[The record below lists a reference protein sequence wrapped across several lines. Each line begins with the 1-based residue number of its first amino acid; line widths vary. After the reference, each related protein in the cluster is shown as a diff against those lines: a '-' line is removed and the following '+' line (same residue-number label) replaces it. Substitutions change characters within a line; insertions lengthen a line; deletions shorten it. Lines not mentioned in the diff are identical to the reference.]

1 VPKQGFYKRTHLKN
15 TPNMREITL
24 SDYNPQ
30 WPQLFSQEA
39 ELLKEI
45 FGDLAINIYH
55 KGRTSV
61 PNLMAKPIIDITIEV
76 EDISKVN
83 QLNKSLAA
91 VGYSA
96 LGEYGMPLRRLFAKG
111 DPHTHHLH
119 VWDKG
124 HDEIAKDL
132 LFRET
137 LIQNVVARIAYENL
151 KQKLCDQ
158 HRFEPDQYTMG
169 KDRLI
174 KEILRAENYNGLSM
188 VFVLHES
195 EKQAYKNFMNEDFV
209 QNKSLVLS
217 QGVNFIGAISLN
229 ENGAVDR
236 KVIRCANEQ
245 AEKLIAR
252 WLETREN

>member
-1 VPKQGFYKRTHLKN
+1 
-15 TPNMREITL
+15 MREITVVA
-24 SDYNPQ
+24 YNPQ

-39 ELLKEI
+39 KILKEI

-55 KGRTSV
+55 KGSTSV

-76 EDISKVN
+76 EDISSVN

-91 VGYSA
+91 VGYGA

-111 DPHTHHLH
+111 DPRTHHLH

-124 HDEIAKDL
+124 HAEIAKDL
-132 LFRET
+132 LFRDT
-137 LIQNVVARIAYENL
+137 LIQNAAARIAYENL
-151 KQKLCDQ
+151 KKKLSAQ
-158 HRFEPDQYTMG
+158 YQFEPEQYIFG

-174 KEILRAENYNGLSM
+174 KEILRVAGYNGLSM
-188 VFVLHES
+188 VFVLLES
-195 EKQAYKNFMNEDFV
+195 EKQAYRNFMKEDFV
-209 QNKSLVLS
+209 PNKSLVIS

-229 ENGAVDR
+229 ENGDVDR

-252 WLETREN
+252 WLETRGS